1 MAKQLSNLQ
10 QETRIYLDEA
20 TETDFLGSEVLIAIN
35 RGYHETIGF
44 VIEVYE
50 DFYTTTSP
58 FKYAVVQNQQEYAI
72 DSSLIKVTR
81 VEINFNPT
89 VSGSQPARAIP
100 IKMDEIRSN
109 LANTNNAS
117 GSFFSAGYYINGVIG
132 AQIIGFIPV
141 PSQLGDTGSNK
152 SISVWGVAL
161 PTDLVNTTD
170 NINIPYADR
179 FSYLVSLRAA
189 AQLLRKGQQ
198 EEAAAA
204 RYLAEYRAGVVDMMT
219 FLKERQADD
228 MWVIT
233 DNQLE
238 DIDFS
243 TMEII

>member
-20 TETDFLGSEVLIAIN
+20 TQTDFLDSEVLIAIN

-50 DFYTTTSP
+50 NFYNTTTP
-58 FKYAVVQNQQEYAI
+58 FTYAVVTNQQEYAI
-72 DSSLIKVTR
+72 DTSLIKVTR
-81 VEINFNPT
+81 VEINYNPT
-89 VSGSQPARAIP
+89 VSGSTPSRAIP

-117 GSFFSAGYYINGVIG
+117 GSFFSAGYYLNGSVG
-132 AQIIGFIPV
+132 SQVIGFIPV
-141 PSQLGDTGSNK
+141 PSQPGDTTGK

-170 NINIPYADR
+170 NVNIPYADR